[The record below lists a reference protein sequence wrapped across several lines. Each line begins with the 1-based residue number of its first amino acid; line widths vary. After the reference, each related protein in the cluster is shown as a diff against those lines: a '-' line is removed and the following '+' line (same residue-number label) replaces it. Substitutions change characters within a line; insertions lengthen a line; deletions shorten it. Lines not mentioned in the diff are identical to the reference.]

1 MLDCRIL
8 YSFEKIIHHV
18 PHQTRVWR
26 EQYNTALKL
35 NTWNCR

>member
-8 YSFEKIIHHV
+8 YIFEIMMHRI
-18 PHQTRVWR
+18 PQQTRVWR

-35 NTWNCR
+35 NAWNCR